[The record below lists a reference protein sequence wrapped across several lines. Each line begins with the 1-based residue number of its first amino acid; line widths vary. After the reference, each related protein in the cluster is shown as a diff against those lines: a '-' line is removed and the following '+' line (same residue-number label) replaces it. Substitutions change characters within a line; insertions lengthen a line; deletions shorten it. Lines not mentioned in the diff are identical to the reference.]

1 MGKSSRPSYSTG
13 TISINGVDKVITRKD
28 GDNVISDYKMSKAEQ
43 QAYDY
48 AQKQFAKS
56 LSKVNV
62 FDKNTQKNL
71 NAQVKAYKK
80 NGQKLIAET
89 YEPVLDNL
97 KSDIASRFGNFD
109 NSIFM
114 DKLNSI
120 ESKRAEAMSSLAQDV
135 TAKQNELVKNE
146 LLKRYTY
153 LEFLQD
159 VQNQANS
166 NMLNVI
172 SASLQNSKS
181 GNDYNTGTYGS
192 NNGSSQFADYANLA
206 KNMFSF
212 W

>member
-13 TISINGVDKVITRKD
+13 TISINGVDKVVTRKD
-28 GDNVISDYKMSKAEQ
+28 GDNVISDYKMSSAEQ
-43 QAYDY
+43 KAYDY

-71 NAQVKAYKK
+71 NKQIKAYKQ

-89 YEPVLDNL
+89 YEPVLNNL
-97 KSDIASRFGNFD
+97 KTDIASRFGSFD
-109 NSIFM
+109 NSVFM

-120 ESKRAEAMSSLAQDV
+120 ESKRAEAMSDLAKDV
-135 TAKQNELVKNE
+135 TAKQDELVKNE
-146 LLKRYTY
+146 LLKKYTY

-159 VQNQANS
+159 IQNQANS
-166 NMLNVI
+166 NMLNTI

-181 GNDYNTGTYGS
+181 GNDYNTGIYSS
-192 NNGSSQFADYANLA
+192 NNNSSPFSNYANLA
-206 KNMFSF
+206 SNLISL